1 MLADENY
8 LMRLSQ
14 GQLNTLERC
23 PRYFQH
29 TCLEQLQSPADPG
42 YEEKQVLGSR
52 FHLLMQQ
59 HEMGLA
65 IDNFLLA
72 DANLQSWMA
81 RFAEA
86 APEILTSTSGEFR
99 ESEHFRTL
107 NFSDYLLTVVYDL
120 LIADN
125 VRAQI
130 LDWKTS
136 AKSPNKRKLEKN
148 WQTRLYLYVLAE
160 TSQYVPENIS
170 MTYWFVQS
178 EGKPQSVKF
187 SYSTAQHEQT
197 RKKLTKLLSQLSQ
210 WLKDFYQGK
219 PFPQVSQGNKACED
233 CQFAK
238 RCDRQRRLP
247 EEHRVNVFQRE
258 NSPLMGTGVTITE
271 NEPQSTH
278 SQHVAGVLTEA
289 APSLP
294 PVVASG
300 ITQKNKI
307 MFEFESLPISSGISL
322 SQEASTTGK
331 DDIPDFL
338 PLVVDSNLLDLVTI
352 EEVSL

>member
-23 PRYFQH
+23 PRLFQH

-59 HEMGLA
+59 REMGLP
-65 IDNFLLA
+65 IDSFLSA

-81 RFAEA
+81 KFADA

-125 VRAQI
+125 IQAQI

-160 TSQYVPENIS
+160 TSQYAPENIS

-197 RKKLTKLLSQLSQ
+197 RKKLTKLLSQLTQ
-210 WLKDFYQGK
+210 WLGDFYQRK
-219 PFPQVSQGNKACED
+219 PFPQVSEGNKACED

-238 RCDRQRRLP
+238 RCDRLWRLP
-247 EEHRVNVFQRE
+247 EEHRVNVFQGE
-258 NSPLMGTGVTITE
+258 NPLRMGTGATVME
-271 NEPQSTH
+271 NEPQSTQRSH
-278 SQHVAGVLTEA
+278 PRKALA
-289 APSLP
+289 

-300 ITQKNKI
+300 VTQRNKS
-307 MFEFESLPISSGISL
+307 MFESLPMSSGISL
-322 SQEASTTGK
+322 SQDASTTGK
-331 DDIPDFL
+331 DDDISLDFP

-352 EEVSL
+352 EEVTL

>member
-1 MLADENY
+1 MFSNENY

-23 PRYFQH
+23 PRLFQH

-59 HEMGLA
+59 REMGLP
-65 IDNFLLA
+65 IDSFLQA
-72 DANLQSWMA
+72 DVNLQSWMDK
-81 RFAEA
+81 FAAA
-86 APEILTSTSGEFR
+86 APEILQSANGEFR

-120 LIADN
+120 LIADD
-125 VRAQI
+125 VQAQI

-178 EGKPQSVKF
+178 SGKPQSIKF

-197 RKKLTKLLSQLSQ
+197 RKKLTKLLSQLTQ
-210 WLKDFYQGK
+210 WLGDFYQGK
-219 PFPQVSQGNKACED
+219 PFPQVSLGNKACD
-233 CQFAK
+233 GCQFAK
-238 RCDRQRRLP
+238 RCG
-247 EEHRVNVFQRE
+247 RVSVTQGE
-258 NSPLMGTGVTITE
+258 NSIYLGTDAIITE
-271 NEPQSTH
+271 NELETTQM
-278 SQHVAGVLTEA
+278 SQPIAEVPL
-289 APSLP
+289 
-294 PVVASG
+294 VVASSMA
-300 ITQKNKI
+300 QRNKS
-307 MFEFESLPISSGISL
+307 MFDLSMSSAMAL
-322 SQEASTTGK
+322 SKDPSTTGNN
-331 DDIPDFL
+331 DDIPLDFP
-338 PLVVDSNLLDLVTI
+338 PLVVDRNLLDLATI
-352 EEVSL
+352 EEVTLSELKVRN

>member
-1 MLADENY
+1 MLSEENN

-23 PRYFQH
+23 PRLFQH

-59 HEMGLA
+59 REMGLP
-65 IDNFLLA
+65 IDSFLQA
-72 DANLQSWMA
+72 DANLQSWMDK
-81 RFAEA
+81 FAAA
-86 APEILTSTSGEFR
+86 APEILQSTNGEFR

-120 LIADN
+120 LIADD
-125 VRAQI
+125 VQAQI

-136 AKSPNKRKLEKN
+136 AKSPNKRNLEKN

-178 EGKPQSVKF
+178 SGKPQSIKF

-197 RKKLTKLLSQLSQ
+197 RKKLTKLLSQLTQ
-210 WLKDFYQGK
+210 WLGDFYEGK
-219 PFPQVSQGNKACED
+219 PFPQVPLGNKTCDD

-238 RCDRQRRLP
+238 RCDRISSLSQHNINMETDVAP
-247 EEHRVNVFQRE
+247 
-258 NSPLMGTGVTITE
+258 
-271 NEPQSTH
+271 EPQR
-278 SQHVAGVLTEA
+278 SQQVGGVK
-289 APSLP
+289 
-294 PVVASG
+294 VVASG
-300 ITQKNKI
+300 TVVRQKNK
-307 MFEFESLPISSGISL
+307 SLFDSDMSSGISL
-322 SQEASTTGK
+322 SLEANTDEK
-331 DDIPDFL
+331 DDDIPLFP
-338 PLVVDSNLLDLVTI
+338 PLDLDSNLLDLAMI
-352 EEVSL
+352 EEVTF